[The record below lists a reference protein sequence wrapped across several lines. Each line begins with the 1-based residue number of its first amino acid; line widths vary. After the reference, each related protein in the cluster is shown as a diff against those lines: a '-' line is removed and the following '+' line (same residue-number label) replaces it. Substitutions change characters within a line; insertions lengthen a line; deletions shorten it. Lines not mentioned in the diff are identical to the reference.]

1 MPGKSPPPDLLGE
14 EFVDR
19 FVRAILGF
27 LGRIPR
33 TSEQQS
39 PTPAERARTIA
50 KVAALKAAA
59 TSGTLSLPPGPLG
72 LVTVLPDLVE
82 VWRIQAKMVAD
93 IAGAFGKEAYLSREQ
108 MLYCLFRQAA
118 AQAVRDLVVRVGER
132 VLIRKTSFRALEE
145 LAAKIGVRV
154 TERVI
159 GRGVSRL
166 LPVAGALGMAGY
178 SYYDTAKV
186 AETAVDLFS
195 REIVTA
201 LPPEEVAAGSIE
213 SGNSSEVGL
222 AHQQDDA
229 KRAPAERLAL
239 TGRRKAATA
248 KATVSRRRRVPAGD
262 AVAREQA
269 KGRTRGK
276 QAPDVAGQP
285 PLRPKAR

>member
-1 MPGKSPPPDLLGE
+1 MPGKAPPPDLLGE

-19 FVRAILGF
+19 FVRSILGF

-33 TSEQQS
+33 TSEQES

-93 IAGAFGKEAYLSREQ
+93 IAGAYGKEAYLSREQ

-186 AETAVDLFS
+186 AETAMDLFS
-195 REIVTA
+195 REIVA
-201 LPPEEVAAGSIE
+201 GPAPEEIAAGSIE
-213 SGNSSEVGL
+213 SGEMSGASL
-222 AHQQDDA
+222 AYQQDDA
-229 KRAPAERLAL
+229 RPASAGKPAL
-239 TGRRKAATA
+239 TGRRKTATA
-248 KATVSRRRRVPAGD
+248 KATVSRRRRAPAED
-262 AVAREQA
+262 AAAREQA
-269 KGRTRGK
+269 KGRTRAK
-276 QAPDVAGQP
+276 QAPSVAAQP
-285 PLRPKAR
+285 PLRPRTR